1 MGMFDQA
8 KDLYK
13 LQKEAKKIKK
23 ELSNMHIEAAQDGVT
38 VIINGEQQVIKVEIS
53 DEAKGNSRLETLLT
67 EVFNKALKKSQE
79 IAAEKM
85 KAIMGNLG
93 LPGIG

>member
-8 KDLYK
+8 KELYK
-13 LQKEAKKIKK
+13 LQKEAKRIKK
-23 ELSNMHIEAAQDGVT
+23 ELSNMHIEASQDGVLV
-38 VIINGEQQVIKVEIS
+38 VIDGEQHVVKVEIS
-53 DEAKGNSRLETLLT
+53 AEAKANPKLETILT

-79 IAAEKM
+79 VAAEKM

-93 LPGIG
+93 LPGMG

>member
-8 KDLYK
+8 KELYK

-23 ELSNMHIEAAQDGVT
+23 ELSKMHIEATQDGVT
-38 VIINGEQQVIKVEIS
+38 ITINGEQQVISVVVS
-53 DEAKGNSRLETLLT
+53 DEAKTNPKLESILV
-67 EVFNKALKKSQE
+67 EAFNKALKKSQE
-79 IAAEKM
+79 VAAEKM

-93 LPGIG
+93 LPGMG

>member
-1 MGMFDQA
+1 MFDQA

-13 LQKEAKKIKK
+13 LQKEAKRIKK
-23 ELSNMHIEAAQDGVT
+23 ELSKMHIEAAEAGVAIT
-38 VIINGEQQVIKVEIS
+38 INGEQEVIKVEIS
-53 DEAKGNSRLETLLT
+53 DEAKNNSKLESILT

-93 LPGIG
+93 LPGVG